1 MLELFLQKDNFF
13 VIFKMPSV
21 GNEQMDNEHFVIV
34 AFFYK
39 YFVNVDVCVAVIVTV
54 ERYLLKE
61 LVGFNLNSLPVIG
74 LERLV

>member
-1 MLELFLQKDNFF
+1 MLCHRRF
-13 VIFKMPSV
+13 
-21 GNEQMDNEHFVIV
+21 
-34 AFFYK
+34 FFYK